1 MPCVQDEV
9 DELLRQADVGQADG
23 VGKERGN
30 VPCAE
35 PGDAAAD
42 ACHEEVQP
50 GVCPCEGDELVGVRS
65 YGVDTSVHGRY
76 AVRLSLQSVPLSED
90 GSETSPGEECGS
102 SPVHAF
108 EVAAEDE
115 DFISL
120 QSGDEFGSNP
130 ACVVV
135 GVHVDEELG

>member
-1 MPCVQDEV
+1 MSCVQDEV
-9 DELLRQADVGQADG
+9 DELLRQANVGQVDG

-35 PGDAAAD
+35 SGDAAAD

-76 AVRLSLQSVPLSED
+76 AVGLSLQSVPLSED
-90 GSETSPGEECGS
+90 GSEASPGEECGS

-115 DFISL
+115 DFIFL

-135 GVHVDEELG
+135 GVHGDEELG